1 MAMVGAKGENGRS
14 PLSEAGRR
22 LVVASIESY
31 YRQHVLEPSVAG
43 FLSILDKQFART
55 DLYLFELLQ
64 NAVDEG
70 AMNVSV
76 QLQTAPR
83 AGLRFSHD
91 GNGFSPLDVN
101 GLASVGMSTK
111 AGKRAVGFMGIGFK
125 ACHKRFARVVCT
137 ARAKRV

>member
-55 DLYLFELLQ
+55 DLYLFELLHI
-64 NAVDEG
+64 NR
-70 AMNVSV
+70 S
-76 QLQTAPR
+76 
-83 AGLRFSHD
+83 S
-91 GNGFSPLDVN
+91 
-101 GLASVGMSTK
+101 K
-111 AGKRAVGFMGIGFK
+111 Y
-125 ACHKRFARVVCT
+125 
-137 ARAKRV
+137 